1 MNGDSSALDRACAR
15 VGRQFEQ
22 PGGDM
27 NLRAMAFGPAYLDRV
42 LRVDRPL
49 VAPALGPPIDQSVDG
64 SLGFAGGRNLE
75 LTDPSG
81 YTIEIALPPGWPGP
95 SGRIELERGIRAG
108 ATAPI
113 SVFPH
118 PRMSSPPSA
127 PAEWHESGWKRQ
139 RSSCDL
145 SLTRAMPI
153 TPPESAWNLDFRLAC
168 T

>member
-1 MNGDSSALDRACAR
+1 
-15 VGRQFEQ
+15 
-22 PGGDM
+22 M

-49 VAPALGPPIDQSVDG
+49 VDPALGPPIDQSVDG
-64 SLGFAGGRNLE
+64 SIGFAGGRNLE

-81 YTIEIALPPGWPGP
+81 YSIEIALPPGWPGP

-127 PAEWHESGWKRQ
+127 PAELHEPGWKRQ